1 MKKKTFVKRYAKAV
15 LLSQKIRE
23 RSFNEKKYKKD
34 RKKYKKKH
42 PDSPVCMINT
52 AEYYGKDIHQSI
64 EEALVIVGLSVRL
77 AYPLYLSIDWWNDL
91 HDWACEVLGK
101 KPKKY

>member
-23 RSFNEKKYKKD
+23 ESYDKKAYKKEL
-34 RKKYKKKH
+34 KKQKREY
-42 PDSPVCMINT
+42 PDQVIQMVDP

-64 EEALVIVGLSVRL
+64 EEALVIVGLPLRL
-77 AYPLYLSIDWWNDL
+77 TYPLYLSMDWWNDI
-91 HDWACEVLGK
+91 HDWAYEVLGK